1 MIYDYEIKKRNQEE
15 ILYLY
20 FDFNS
25 EFAKANVKE
34 KKKKL
39 KGEIEAFIKKHKIH
53 FKGSKVAIVVSGFIV
68 GTVLLG
74 SPNMALE
81 QNISQ
86 PENNMVNTTIVE
98 LPFYETQDNIAT
110 ENTET
115 KEENN
120 EEIIRNSGTN
130 ETSKM
135 ESSQNEK
142 TTSNNTQ
149 VTTAEE
155 TQVAQIEENKVQSE
169 ALTEAETTEEV
180 ENKTYVTV
188 YRSNGTVL
196 TIEFEEYII
205 GVVGAE
211 MPASFHSEA
220 LKAQAILARTYATKT
235 LERNGVLT
243 DNSSTQNYKTNDE
256 LKSMWG
262 SSYNTYYNKIKSAVE
277 STSGMY
283 LTYQGEIIDAV
294 YHSTS
299 NGITEDAI
307 NVWGNSVPYLVSV
320 DSPYDSTNSS
330 FQVSISF
337 SYEELSSKFGFTI
350 NPDTNFNILSYT
362 SGNRV
367 ENIMI
372 NETTY
377 TGVQVRNLLGLRSAD
392 FSISK
397 TDVSVT
403 FTTKGYGHGVGM
415 SQYGANGMAKNGS
428 SYQQILQHYYKGV
441 TITQK

>member
-397 TDVSVT
+397 TDASVT